1 MILQALSKA
10 LSLPAA
16 GGFELFHH
24 QSDSTLDIIRLLKYE
39 AANPAETRTMSIP
52 QTAHTDLGSITLLFA
67 NSPGLQLC
75 PQGSDN
81 WLYVKSQPN
90 SAIVNLGDAI
100 NIWSNG
106 IFQSALHRVASLP
119 NQGMT
124 ERYSFAYLMRPAN
137 KAPMCSLLEY
147 TEEDSKRDI
156 PSCKDWMQAKFVALR
171 GKTKNGST
179 AILTGRPESVTTC

>member
-1 MILQALSKA
+1 MILQALSEA
-10 LSLPAA
+10 LSIPAA

-67 NSPGLQLC
+67 NSPGLQLS
-75 PQGSDN
+75 PKGSDK
-81 WLYVKSQPN
+81 WLYVKSKPN

-100 NIWSNG
+100 CIWSNG

-147 TEEDSKRDI
+147 TKEDSNRDI